1 MRPHARPADTR
12 NPRRAARLVSAA
24 LRSGRSSADDAFD
37 RLLPEELRSVSDR
50 YWTPVPV
57 IRQAAAWLRETG
69 AKDVVDIGSGAG
81 KFCVAAALLTR
92 CRFVG
97 LEHRASL
104 VDASRELAELFEVHD
119 RVSFICAELSQSTE
133 LAAAAYYF
141 FNPFGDYSFESER
154 FAEPGLT
161 FTPETHRRDIAA
173 VRALLS
179 GAADGTIL
187 ITYNGFGGKV
197 PAHYRQIDVVTR
209 LPGTLRLWKKQ
220 SVPDDHRLP

>member
-1 MRPHARPADTR
+1 MRSRLRPADAR

-24 LRSGRSSADDAFD
+24 LRSGRPSANDAFD
-37 RLLPEELRSVSDR
+37 RFLPEELRAVSDK

-57 IRQAAAWLRETG
+57 IRQAALWLRETG
-69 AKDVVDIGSGAG
+69 VEDVVDIGSGAG

-104 VDASRELAELFEVHD
+104 VDASRDLAGAFEVND
-119 RVSFICAELSQSTE
+119 RVSFIRGELAQSTD
-133 LAAAAYYF
+133 LPAAAYYF

-173 VRALLS
+173 VHALLS
-179 GAADGTIL
+179 RAPDGTFL

-197 PAHYRQIDVVTR
+197 PSDYRQIDMTSR

-220 SVPDDHRLP
+220 SVPDGHRLA